1 MDELLHQVD
10 EDTVRQLKLKNRPAS
25 LREKI
30 VDGKFRVDQGVIAGC
45 SGGTYQNI
53 VRAAQIL
60 DGRAIGSGE
69 FWLSLYP
76 TSQPVNLEL
85 TRRATLPPYGRRRLH
100 PLLLLRP
107 CFGAGDA
114 RQRGFL
120 HPSLHP

>member
-1 MDELLHQVD
+1 MELDKIRPMIALPFHPSNAYTIKEFKENMDELLHQVD

-60 DGRAIGSGE
+60 DGRAIGPAAP
-69 FWLSLYP
+69 LS
-76 TSQPVNLEL
+76 TI
-85 TRRATLPPYGRRRLH
+85 PPAS
-100 PLLLLRP
+100 PSTWSRP
-107 CFGAGDA
+107 GG
-114 RQRGFL
+114 
-120 HPSLHP
+120 